1 MIVDVGGGSTEIYL
15 ADEKEEKIKSFQL
28 GGVRILKKIDKKK
41 NWIELEKFLKD
52 ICPSKIQNI
61 IGVGGN
67 AKLIIQASKKEAD
80 FLSYK
85 EMKEIREILKKTSV
99 EKKIKEYDFPE
110 DRADIIEH
118 AASIFEFIQNKFK
131 RANFYASSWNISDG
145 FVQKKI
151 SSVQAT
157 SLEAS

>member
-1 MIVDVGGGSTEIYL
+1 
-15 ADEKEEKIKSFQL
+15 
-28 GGVRILKKIDKKK
+28 
-41 NWIELEKFLKD
+41 
-52 ICPSKIQNI
+52 
-61 IGVGGN
+61 
-67 AKLIIQASKKEAD
+67 
-80 FLSYK
+80 
-85 EMKEIREILKKTSV
+85 MKEIREILKKTSV

-157 SLEAS
+157 SLEASWSVLTSM